1 VLRARACG
9 DRRALSPVT
18 RLRDYLSR
26 ACRCVDTLLER
37 VAEGSAE
44 VMVATHNQHSI
55 EHTVA
60 RMAELSLEPPGEQV
74 RYRVLT

>member
-1 VLRARACG
+1 M
-9 DRRALSPVT
+9 
-18 RLRDYLSR
+18 
-26 ACRCVDTLLER
+26 DTLLER